1 MVLQY
6 IMKLTIVN
14 NNHIFAK
21 KEDTKLKR
29 VKKVLIVLCMVA
41 IVLSSFMLVGC
52 DKDAGKNNGDNG
64 GNNGGTNTGTN
75 SNTNTDISTY
85 VRVDADGNE
94 TSDGKYLLFGSY
106 PQSKVTDE
114 TVSAALT
121 EAAGALPTKESDGN
135 WTSYEYDLVFSIFE
149 DVYAE
154 TPVNLVASRTVKI
167 YYWYIDREYNGARYR
182 GIYFLDYRPLSYLYC
197 SQMDTKNT
205 FSSEEEMNEFLGS
218 VSREWLE
225 EQLEELEVEE
235 LFPTEESAVQARN
248 GYTAGSVYWF
258 KYEPIKWR
266 ILEENDG
273 KAFLMS
279 ETALYSREMSDS
291 FNYNRKKINEDEYYY
306 CNYAASDLRKWLNGS
321 FYNDAFSDGQK
332 NMIAVT
338 TVSNGKDS
346 YLGDDYA
353 SYWCE
358 DTEDKVFLL
367 SEKEA
372 TDAKYGFAED
382 PFDTKDAARRL
393 QASDYALANG
403 CFSIIDG
410 KDEGNNAEYEA
421 EKGCYWRLRSLSGAE
436 IDDAVIVTPDGTLD
450 GGDTGNCVSF
460 YGIAPVIWLNL

>member
-1 MVLQY
+1 M
-6 IMKLTIVN
+6 N
-14 NNHIFAK
+14 IFCK
-21 KEDTKLKR
+21 KEDAKLKK
-29 VKKVLIVLCMVA
+29 VKTALVILCAFA

-52 DKDAGKNNGDNG
+52 NKDDENG
-64 GNNGGTNTGTN
+64 GGMNK
-75 SNTNTDISTY
+75 DIATY

-94 TSDGKYLLFGSY
+94 APDGKYVLFGSY

-121 EAAGALPTKESDGN
+121 EAAGALPTNESDGN
-135 WTSYEYDLVFSIFE
+135 WTSYGYDIVYSIVE
-149 DVYAE
+149 DAYAE
-154 TPVNLVASRTVKI
+154 TPVNVVASRTVKI
-167 YYWYIDREYNGARYR
+167 YSWYIDREYNGARYR
-182 GIYFLDYRPLSYLYC
+182 GIYFSDYRPVSYIDYGGE
-197 SQMDTKNT
+197 MNKNM
-205 FSSEEEMNEFLGS
+205 FSSEEEMNEFLDS
-218 VSREWLE
+218 VSRERLE
-225 EQLEELEVEE
+225 EEEM
-235 LFPTEESAVQARN
+235 FPTEEDALQAHN

-258 KYEPIKWR
+258 KYEPVKWR

-279 ETALYSREMSDS
+279 DTALYSREMSGIFS
-291 FNYNRKKINEDEYYY
+291 YNHKKITEDNWYYY

-332 NMIAVT
+332 DMIAVT

-353 SYWCE
+353 LYWCE

-372 TDAKYGFAED
+372 TDAKYGFAAGED

-403 CFSIIDG
+403 CFSVIDG
-410 KDEGNNAEYEA
+410 KDEWDNAKYEA
-421 EKGCYWRLRSLSGAE
+421 EKGCYWRLRSFGGE
-436 IDDAVIVTPDGTLD
+436 ISDGVVVTPDGDIDCLD
-450 GGDTGNCVSF
+450 VGNFDTY
-460 YGIAPVIWLNL
+460 YGIAPAIWLNL

>member
-1 MVLQY
+1 MFLQY

-29 VKKVLIVLCMVA
+29 VNKVLIVLCMIA

-52 DKDAGKNNGDNG
+52 DKDAGKNNGDND

-94 TSDGKYLLFGSY
+94 TSDGKYILFGSY
-106 PQSKVTDE
+106 PQSKVTDK

-135 WTSYEYDLVFSIFE
+135 WISYGYDIVFSVVAG
-149 DVYAE
+149 DGAAE
-154 TPVNLVASRTVKI
+154 KPVNVVASRTIKS
-167 YYWYIDREYNGARYR
+167 YSWYIDREYNGARYR
-182 GIYFLDYRPLSYLYC
+182 GIYFLDYRPFTYLDC
-197 SQMDTKNT
+197 GEIAESM
-205 FSSEEEMNEFLGS
+205 FSSEEEMNEWLDS
-218 VSREWLE
+218 ITQEWME
-225 EQLEELEVEE
+225 ENWII
-235 LFPTEESAVQARN
+235 PTEENALQARN
-248 GYTAGSVYWF
+248 GYAKGSVYWF

-266 ILEENDG
+266 ILEEKDG

-279 ETALYSREMSDS
+279 DTALYSREMDDII
-291 FNYNRKKINEDEYYY
+291 NYNHKKITEDDWYYY

-332 NMIAVT
+332 DMIAVT

-346 YLGDDYA
+346 YWDEDYGM
-353 SYWCE
+353 YWCE

-372 TDAKYGFAED
+372 IDAKYGFTAGDD
-382 PFDTKDAARRL
+382 PFETKDTARRL
-393 QASDYALANG
+393 QASDYALGNG
-403 CFSIIDG
+403 CFSGIHENSG
-410 KDEGNNAEYEA
+410 YNGQVEYGVE
-421 EKGCYWRLRSLSGAE
+421 EGCYWRLRSLGGE
-436 IDDAVIVTPDGTLD
+436 ISDGVVVTPDGD
-450 GGDTGNCVSF
+450 FYFEDTGNF
-460 YGIAPVIWLNL
+460 ETYYGIAPVIWLNL